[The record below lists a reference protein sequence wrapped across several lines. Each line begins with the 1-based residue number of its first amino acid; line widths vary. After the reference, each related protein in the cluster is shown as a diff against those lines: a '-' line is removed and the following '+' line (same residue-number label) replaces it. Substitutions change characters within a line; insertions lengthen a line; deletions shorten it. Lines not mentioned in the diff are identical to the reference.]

1 MKKLALPLVVALLA
15 GTACWPFARDQE
27 LSPMSV
33 ERASGAGV
41 IEVLRGNEVIPVG
54 QDEVAIRA
62 QDVIRTAGDAEA
74 RIRLAGSRESLLGS
88 AGRVVVLGTAALELA
103 AGSLVARAGSPT
115 RLAMGDVALDAGDD
129 AVVRLD
135 RGFASAR
142 AGVYRGTATAMAP
155 GEDRLTLARL
165 FQASTTAGDLPP
177 TPSPYRVDPADP
189 YDRIYLEDVI
199 ALDERLERLRAG
211 FQSQVGG
218 RRPGLGYFRRLAGGE
233 PVGFLRPYLKER
245 IPAAD
250 LLIGFTVARTAAG
263 DLESQTERAFDL
275 YERGARWG
283 VAAAIMRVPQRPLL
297 AELTR
302 AITATGVVAQGTG
315 GEPVF
320 LAEGGGGELGGPA
333 PAPGPGGGGNG
344 DGGDDGGNDPEPR
357 PTASPTCDNEI
368 TCTIEDIIGPQPT
381 PTPTSNIVDELLGG
395 DD

>member
-1 MKKLALPLVVALLA
+1 MKKIALPLVVALLA
-15 GTACWPFARDQE
+15 GTACWPFARDEE

-33 ERASGAGV
+33 ERAGGEGV
-41 IEVLRGNEVIPVG
+41 IEVLRGSEVIPVG

-74 RIRLAGSRESLLGS
+74 RIRLAGRRESLLGPS
-88 AGRVVVLGTAALELA
+88 GRALVLGTGALELA
-103 AGSLVARAGSPT
+103 AGSLVATAGSPT
-115 RLAMGDVALDAGDD
+115 RLAMGDVALDAADG

-155 GEDRLTLARL
+155 GQDRLTLARL
-165 FQASTTAGDLPP
+165 FQVSTAAGDLPP
-177 TPSPYRVDPADP
+177 SASPYRVDPADP

-218 RRPGLGYFRRLAGGE
+218 RRPGLGYFRRLADGA
-233 PVGFLRPYLKER
+233 PVGFLRPYLRER

-250 LLIGFTVARTAAG
+250 LLIGFTVARMAPG
-263 DLESQTERAFDL
+263 NLERQTGRAFDL

-283 VAAAIMRVPQRPLL
+283 VAAAIMRVPERPLL

-320 LAEGGGGELGGPA
+320 LASGDGQAGGPG
-333 PAPGPGGGGNG
+333 APGPGGGGSG
-344 DGGDDGGNDPEPR
+344 DGGGGGNPPPQPR
-357 PTASPTCDNEI
+357 PTESPTCDNEV
-368 TCTIEDIIGPQPT
+368 TCTIQDIIGPQPT
-381 PTPTSNIVDELLGG
+381 PTPTSNILDELLGG